1 MNTNGADM
9 KETNYEVV
17 WPLGKL
23 GYKAETLQPRI
34 ADLNGKTIC
43 ELSDYG
49 FKSDE
54 IFPIIRESLQ
64 RIFPAIKFVEYTKF
78 PNIHASGETQVIKNL
93 PELLRIN
100 GCDAVISGV
109 GG

>member
-1 MNTNGADM
+1 M
-9 KETNYEVV
+9 KETGYQVV

-23 GYKAETLQPRI
+23 VYHNIALKPRI

-49 FKSDE
+49 FRGEE
-54 IFPIIRESLQ
+54 IFPIVRESL
-64 RIFPAIKFVEYTKF
+64 RRKYPGIKFVEFTTF
-78 PNIHASGETQVIKNL
+78 GNTHGATEAEVISTL
-93 PELLRIN
+93 PATLKEY
-100 GCDAVISGV
+100 GCDGVISGV

>member
-1 MNTNGADM
+1 MTEP
-9 KETNYEVV
+9 KYRVV

-23 GYKAETLQPRI
+23 AYRAVALKSRI
-34 ADLNGKTIC
+34 SDLKGKTIC

-49 FKSDE
+49 FRAE
-54 IFPIIRESLQ
+54 TIFPLVRESLQ
-64 RIFPAIKFVEYTKF
+64 KIYPGIKFVDYKEFGNTHGPKE
-78 PNIHASGETQVIKNL
+78 AEVIANL
-93 PELLRIN
+93 PDLIHKY

>member
-1 MNTNGADM
+1 MQ
-9 KETNYEVV
+9 ETSYKVV

-23 GYKAETLQPRI
+23 AYQTVVLKPRI
-34 ADLNGKTIC
+34 ADLKGKTIC

-54 IFPIIRESLQ
+54 IFPIIRESL
-64 RIFPAIKFVEYTKF
+64 RKLYPGIKFVEYTNF
-78 PNIHASGETQVIKNL
+78 PNTHASDEAQVIKNI
-93 PELLRIN
+93 PEMLRNN